1 MDEWTNGTQTKR
13 ETDCQMDGWMIG
25 RTTMQWEDAKDDSID
40 MIVEKP
46 QIYYRCVM
54 YRQTDGLADR
64 PKE

>member
-46 QIYYRCVM
+46 
-54 YRQTDGLADR
+54 
-64 PKE
+64 